1 MAKQQGREMDPW
13 PTNCRSF
20 ATGPWTES
28 EHRAF
33 EEAIIMY
40 GKDSQ
45 KIQKVVK
52 TRSVKQVSQRIG
64 DILRNK
70 N

>member
-1 MAKQQGREMDPW
+1 MDPW
-13 PTNCRSF
+13 PLNYHSYS
-20 ATGPWTES
+20 TGNWTDG

-40 GKDSQ
+40 GKDSHM
-45 KIQKVVK
+45 IQKVVK
-52 TRSVKQVSQRIG
+52 TRSVKQISRSVKQISQRIG